1 MRAQTVAA
9 GVVAAL
15 SGAACGQ
22 ATFTWCGGVP
32 NGAFLRVTGVS
43 DDGSVVAGFGLYPVT
58 GGGTAEQGFTWRQ
71 STGIQPI
78 GVLPGGTYSNING
91 LSASGQVAAGRSFV
105 ATDRAFRWTSAGG
118 IVELAFPPTGTNATA
133 YALSADGS
141 IVVGGGTSTAGIRA
155 FRWVNGIGEILPH
168 LAGRSSTGARG
179 VSGTGSVI
187 VGSAWTLAALD
198 EKTVRWTTS
207 GVEDLGVPAGF
218 TTARAQAVSAD
229 GTTIAGQAMTTTF
242 AQPWRWRAGAYTTLG
257 NIAGASGGS
266 PSGISG
272 DGNVIVGSS
281 IGASTLNGFVWTQA
295 QGLSDAKTFLT
306 SNGADTQN
314 WRIIASAVS
323 TSGRIL
329 AGYAD
334 REVSPGQLEYRAW
347 VVNLDPP
354 PVCYPNCDASTTA
367 PVLNVQDFTCFL
379 QRYAAGNT
387 YANCDSSTTAP
398 ALNVQDFTCF
408 LQRYAAGCN

>member
-1 MRAQTVAA
+1 
-9 GVVAAL
+9 
-15 SGAACGQ
+15 
-22 ATFTWCGGVP
+22 
-32 NGAFLRVTGVS
+32 
-43 DDGSVVAGFGLYPVT
+43 
-58 GGGTAEQGFTWRQ
+58 
-71 STGIQPI
+71 
-78 GVLPGGTYSNING
+78 
-91 LSASGQVAAGRSFV
+91 
-105 ATDRAFRWTSAGG
+105 
-118 IVELAFPPTGTNATA
+118 
-133 YALSADGS
+133 
-141 IVVGGGTSTAGIRA
+141 
-155 FRWVNGIGEILPH
+155 
-168 LAGRSSTGARG
+168 
-179 VSGTGSVI
+179 
-187 VGSAWTLAALD
+187 
-198 EKTVRWTTS
+198 
-207 GVEDLGVPAGF
+207 
-218 TTARAQAVSAD
+218 
-229 GTTIAGQAMTTTF
+229 
-242 AQPWRWRAGAYTTLG
+242 
-257 NIAGASGGS
+257 
-266 PSGISG
+266 
-272 DGNVIVGSS
+272 VIVGSS